1 MLLLHNHTPNANH
14 FIGVSVT
21 ASPVSSRYFEYAN
34 KILTALKWLQGTLF
48 QEITIRAFH
57 QRAAKIAVLYF
68 HQPICN
74 ELISDYCLCIFM
86 FEE

>member
-14 FIGVSVT
+14 FIAFLVT
-21 ASPVSSRYFEYAN
+21 ASSVSSRYFEYAN

-48 QEITIRAFH
+48 QEITIRAFR

-74 ELISDYCLCIFM
+74 ELISDYCLCIFK
-86 FEE
+86 FED